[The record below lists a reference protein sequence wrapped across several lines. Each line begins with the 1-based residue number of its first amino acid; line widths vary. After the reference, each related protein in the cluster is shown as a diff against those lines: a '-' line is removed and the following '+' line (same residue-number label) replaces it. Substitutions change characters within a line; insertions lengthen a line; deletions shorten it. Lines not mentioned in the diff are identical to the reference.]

1 MRKTAINPRIN
12 MDIIILPLLLKFL
25 VKVKANLIH
34 LNTTKFELRFVL
46 TKFFLTL
53 LLINISSVFDS
64 FETLSTLHS
73 HLIVLKLL
81 LYDLIVHPFW
91 QKDIFPYCE

>member
-34 LNTTKFELRFVL
+34 LNTIKFEFRIVFTKLFLSSSVL
-46 TKFFLTL
+46 
-53 LLINISSVFDS
+53 NNSSVFVS
-64 FETLSTLHS
+64 LEILFTSQS
-73 HLIVLKLL
+73 H
-81 LYDLIVHPFW
+81 
-91 QKDIFPYCE
+91 